1 MLLDTKKSVTL
12 IAETTVQNV
21 TRDEMLDVE
30 TAAQVE
36 DFNTDINERLDD
48 TKFWIQHR
56 EGRFTLE
63 YECDLQEWDPDYG
76 DNETTA

>member
-36 DFNTDINERLDD
+36 DFNTDINELLDN
-48 TKFWIQHR
+48 TTFCIQHG
-56 EGRFTLE
+56 ESRFTLE
-63 YECDLQEWDPDYG
+63 D
-76 DNETTA
+76 